1 MEQTLTLNDGTVL
14 AGHAFE
20 VDGVLYVYIDSGTLK
35 SVFPLL
41 SERSKT
47 AVITAEDYGSER
59 TYEGYTKLFALREET
74 DGTVNACL
82 RKRGN

>member
-1 MEQTLTLNDGTVL
+1 MNQTLTLNDGTVL
-14 AGHAFE
+14 DGHCFE
-20 VDGVLYVYIDSGTLK
+20 SDGVLYVYLDRGTLK

-47 AVITAEDYGSER
+47 SVIRADSYG
-59 TYEGYTKLFALREET
+59 TLTVFEGYTKLFALREET

-82 RKRGN
+82 RKRGS

>member
-20 VDGVLYVYIDSGTLK
+20 VDGVLYVYLDKGTMK

-47 AVITAEDYGSER
+47 MVITATDYGEI
-59 TYEGYTKLFALREET
+59 TVYEGYTKLFALREET

-82 RKRGN
+82 RKRV

>member
-20 VDGVLYVYIDSGTLK
+20 VDGVLYVYLDHGTMK

-47 AVITAEDYGSER
+47 SVIRAESYG
-59 TYEGYTKLFALREET
+59 TVTVFEGYTKLFALREET

-82 RKRGN
+82 RKRV

>member
-14 AGHAFE
+14 AGHCFE
-20 VDGVLYVYIDSGTLK
+20 SDGVLFVYLDKGTMK

-41 SERSKT
+41 SERAKT
-47 AVITAEDYGSER
+47 AVITAEDYGSVKA
-59 TYEGYTKLFALREET
+59 YEGYTKLFSLREET

-82 RKRGN
+82 RKRV